1 MVGRHNPN
9 AFPLAAAPQTPA
21 FSSDLWAV
29 PGLGGCPLN
38 FPRGYVIM
46 VPRDKC
52 LQLLSNP
59 HTRIQLTLITV
70 TGGADRATDQHPW
83 KHTEQLLVLQRRKR
97 IRIRMRTRQA
107 RAAAFFS
114 PQSPGQETF
123 ASPGGR
129 SIIYGRNWPAANDC
143 SQVGAGKE
151 VWRLITFNVITLD
164 LQQGMRQRNLAFS
177 LFSLPALA
185 FNDSRT

>member
-1 MVGRHNPN
+1 M
-9 AFPLAAAPQTPA
+9 
-21 FSSDLWAV
+21 
-29 PGLGGCPLN
+29 
-38 FPRGYVIM
+38 IM
-46 VPRDKC
+46 VPRDKR

-59 HTRIQLTLITV
+59 HTRIQLTLITI
-70 TGGADRATDQHPW
+70 TGGADWAADQHPW

-97 IRIRMRTRQA
+97 IRMRTRQA
-107 RAAAFFS
+107 RAVAFFS
-114 PQSPGQETF
+114 PRSPGQETF
-123 ASPGGR
+123 ASSGGR
-129 SIIYGRNWPAANDC
+129 SIVYGRNWPAANDC